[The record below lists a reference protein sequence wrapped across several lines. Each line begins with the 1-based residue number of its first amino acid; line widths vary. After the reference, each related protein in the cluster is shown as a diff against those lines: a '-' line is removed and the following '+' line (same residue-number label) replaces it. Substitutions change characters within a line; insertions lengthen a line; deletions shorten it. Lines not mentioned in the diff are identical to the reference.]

1 MLELWKTEWR
11 WKKYQP
17 RNSKHCGLVI
27 YSIGA
32 VGDWVLIAKIDK
44 YENVKDAQRVITF
57 DMTFSKIVIRRLGLR
72 QIITLVRHKKARF
85 NSKMHGPT
93 HITGISPE
101 AVKWGVDRYDRLLCP
116 SLQPGPPSQ
125 TPGSLGQR
133 YWSVSEVTWPPQLE
147 LRRWRSSGSS
157 SVMKK
162 SPVRHKNARSDTKM
176 PSQACTSW
184 HCHYQTSPPPFLWEI
199 FFPILFQYFVFKNQ

>member
-1 MLELWKTEWR
+1 MLELWKTVWR

-17 RNSKHCGLVI
+17 GNSKNCGLVI

-85 NSKMHGPT
+85 DSKSMVRHTLRESVP
-93 HITGISPE
+93 
-101 AVKWGVDRYDRLLCP
+101 RLLNEGSTAMTACCAP
-116 SLQPGPPSQ
+116 ACSQALPVEPQGVWARGIEAWAKSRDRRNWSCGGGGLRGPP
-125 TPGSLGQR
+125 
-133 YWSVSEVTWPPQLE
+133 V
-147 LRRWRSSGSS
+147 
-157 SVMKK
+157 
-162 SPVRHKNARSDTKM
+162 
-176 PSQACTSW
+176 
-184 HCHYQTSPPPFLWEI
+184 
-199 FFPILFQYFVFKNQ
+199 